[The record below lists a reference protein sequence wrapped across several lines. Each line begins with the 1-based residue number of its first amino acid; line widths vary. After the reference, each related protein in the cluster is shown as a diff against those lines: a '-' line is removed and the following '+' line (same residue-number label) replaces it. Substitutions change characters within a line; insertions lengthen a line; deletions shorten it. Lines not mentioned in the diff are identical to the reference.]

1 MTRFD
6 LEKLKRNF
14 GRSRD
19 DLVPGV
25 ELGCQTGYFIARG
38 EKDALGKLFNS
49 DCYMRGGH
57 RYHPL
62 SCHAMPTPSSPR
74 DGRQGEAELA
84 PVGWCAVS
92 ACFPCRIPIMISKT
106 SKVRL
111 GMTTQQLLLRL
122 PEDLVRRFKR
132 AVAPRERSK
141 FVQRLLEQAL
151 PPDEVSDSDP
161 LYRAALAVE
170 QDETLAAEMAE
181 WETATIDDG
190 LPSGASRDR
199 SR

>member
-1 MTRFD
+1 
-6 LEKLKRNF
+6 
-14 GRSRD
+14 
-19 DLVPGV
+19 
-25 ELGCQTGYFIARG
+25 
-38 EKDALGKLFNS
+38 
-49 DCYMRGGH
+49 
-57 RYHPL
+57 
-62 SCHAMPTPSSPR
+62 
-74 DGRQGEAELA
+74 
-84 PVGWCAVS
+84 
-92 ACFPCRIPIMISKT
+92 
-106 SKVRL
+106 
-111 GMTTQQLLLRL
+111 MTTQQLLLRL

-170 QDETLAAEMAE
+170 QDETLAAEMVE

-190 LPSGASRDR
+190 FASDASRDR